1 MAVGPGVKTVCT
13 RPSSTPAPLT
23 RSILSL
29 SLARVLRPWVN
40 ARDPKYPRHA
50 RKFRFRYDPRDI
62 STLYFFDP
70 DIQRYFPIPYRDTGL
85 PPVSIW
91 ELRAAQKK
99 AEEIGIDVYNER
111 EVFSLITRQREIED
125 AAAAKTKTA
134 RRAKQQRSQ
143 QAKARETKKID
154 LPTVSAVAPS
164 TTSPALRGYDPD
176 KIRPLD
182 DDE

>member
-1 MAVGPGVKTVCT
+1 M
-13 RPSSTPAPLT
+13 
-23 RSILSL
+23 
-29 SLARVLRPWVN
+29 RV
-40 ARDPKYPRHA
+40 
-50 RKFRFRYDPRDI
+50 
-62 STLYFFDP
+62 
-70 DIQRYFPIPYRDTGL
+70 
-85 PPVSIW
+85 
-91 ELRAAQKK
+91 AQKK

-125 AAAAKTKTA
+125 AAAANTKTA

-143 QAKARETKKID
+143 QAKARATKKTD

-164 TTSPALRGYDPD
+164 TTAPALRGYDPD